1 MAVPFYDHAKLYR
14 QRKAEIDA
22 AIHRVLDSGRLDW
35 GDEVPAFEEEF
46 ARWNGATHAVT
57 VGSGTAALKIALLAL
72 GIGPGDEVVT
82 VPNTDIASSSAIRL
96 AGADVVWVDVEPVS
110 RTMDVA
116 AFEAAITPR
125 TRAVLP
131 VDLFGHPANLKGIVA
146 VARKHNLA
154 VVEDACIA
162 LGATIDGTKVGT
174 YADVTCFSFAPTKHL
189 GAFGSGGACLTENA
203 ALAERLRLISGY
215 GQARSR
221 HRAINGDGTSAGL
234 YHETDG
240 TNERL
245 DELQAAV
252 LRVKLKDLDE
262 SLAIRRAQAERYAD
276 RLAGTAVET
285 PRSVGNVG
293 HAWRNYVVEVDDRD
307 AVRSRLTAAGI
318 ATNLSY
324 SPPMHLQP
332 AYTSLGRSIG
342 SFPVAERSSARL
354 IGLPIGPQHDA
365 RAIDE
370 VASSLV
376 AAVRR

>member
-14 QRKAEIDA
+14 QRKAEIDV
-22 AIHRVLDSGRLDW
+22 AIHRVLASGRLDW

-46 ARWNGATHAVT
+46 AHWNGATHAVT

-82 VPNTDIASSSAIRL
+82 VPNTDIASSSALRL

-131 VDLFGHPANLKGIVA
+131 VDLYGHPAKLKGIVA
-146 VARKHNLA
+146 VARKHDLA

-162 LGATIDGTKVGT
+162 LGATSDGRKVGT
-174 YADVTCFSFAPTKHL
+174 LADVTCFSFAPTKHL
-189 GAFGSGGACLTENA
+189 GAFGSGGACLTEDA

-221 HRAINGDGTSAGL
+221 HRSINGDAVSAGL
-234 YHETDG
+234 HHETDG

-252 LRVKLKDLDE
+252 LRVKLKDL
-262 SLAIRRAQAERYAD
+262 
-276 RLAGTAVET
+276 
-285 PRSVGNVG
+285 
-293 HAWRNYVVEVDDRD
+293 
-307 AVRSRLTAAGI
+307 
-318 ATNLSY
+318 
-324 SPPMHLQP
+324 
-332 AYTSLGRSIG
+332 
-342 SFPVAERSSARL
+342 
-354 IGLPIGPQHDA
+354 
-365 RAIDE
+365 
-370 VASSLV
+370 
-376 AAVRR
+376 